1 MKNQLKKELK
11 KINIDSQ
18 SLFKNPLKI
27 LKKINLDKFKKI
39 KSFSLTEKYKD
50 FKKNIKQKELEKIKE
65 RKIRRR
71 KTKNK
76 RNEINQT
83 K

>member
-39 KSFSLTEKYKD
+39 TSFSLTKKYED
-50 FKKNIKQKELEKIKE
+50 FKKKY
-65 RKIRRR
+65 
-71 KTKNK
+71 
-76 RNEINQT
+76 
-83 K
+83 